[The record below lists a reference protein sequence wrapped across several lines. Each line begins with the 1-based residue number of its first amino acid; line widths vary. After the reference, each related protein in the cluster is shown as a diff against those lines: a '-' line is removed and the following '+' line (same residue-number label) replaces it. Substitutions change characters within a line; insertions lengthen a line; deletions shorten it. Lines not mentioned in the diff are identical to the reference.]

1 MIMIIQAESLSF
13 FSKEEIR
20 YNYFSTPVKELIS
33 KFEISEQD
41 LLPFMPLQNNELK
54 KEDPLHVHYLGYY
67 LSGIHKSV
75 IILQSIKVDFK
86 LSRTNYR
93 DVF

>member
-1 MIMIIQAESLSF
+1 M
-13 FSKEEIR
+13 
-20 YNYFSTPVKELIS
+20 IS

-67 LSGIHKSV
+67 LKWHPQECYYFAVDKGGFQASQNELQGRTLN
-75 IILQSIKVDFK
+75 IIP
-86 LSRTNYR
+86 
-93 DVF
+93 